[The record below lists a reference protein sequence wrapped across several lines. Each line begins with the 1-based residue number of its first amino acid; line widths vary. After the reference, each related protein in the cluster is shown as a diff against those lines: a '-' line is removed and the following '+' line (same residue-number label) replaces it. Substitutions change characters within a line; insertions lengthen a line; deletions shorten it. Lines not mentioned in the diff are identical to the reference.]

1 MSNESETSWALHC
14 GTASVSPTEGAHLSG
29 ARNHI
34 SVRNLGVSDLTGVC
48 FALTG
53 RIRAP
58 LSQGFLTADA
68 LYGAES
74 PKPISFKRSNAQ
86 TRTSRLR
93 LCAAE
98 EKKRQH
104 IQN

>member
-1 MSNESETSWALHC
+1 M
-14 GTASVSPTEGAHLSG
+14 
-29 ARNHI
+29 
-34 SVRNLGVSDLTGVC
+34 GVC

-58 LSQGFLTADA
+58 LSQGFLMADA

-74 PKPISFKRSNAQ
+74 PKLISFKRSGAQ
-86 TRTSRLR
+86 THTSRLC

-98 EKKRQH
+98 EKKKKKKRQH